1 MTPEETKQTY
11 IAYRL
16 KRASES
22 LQSARILVDAGM
34 YYEAI
39 SRMYYACFYAV
50 NALLYQHDMGAKRHS
65 GVQSLFNKHFVRTQ
79 KVSRE
84 LANLYNDLFDLRLM
98 SDYQDLYH
106 PDPQEIMQMLPQV
119 EAFIETIQR
128 LVESG
133 SGEGS

>member
-1 MTPEETKQTY
+1 MTPEEKKQTY

-22 LQSARILVDAGM
+22 LQSAQVLVDSGM
-34 YYEAI
+34 YYEAL

-50 NALLYQHDMGAKRHS
+50 NALLYQHGMSAKRHS
-65 GVQSLFNKHFVRTQ
+65 GVQSLFNQHFVRTQ

-98 SDYQDLYH
+98 SDYQDFYE
-106 PDPQEIMQMLPQV
+106 PNPEEITQLLPQV
-119 EAFIETIQR
+119 EAFIEAIRR
-128 LVESG
+128 LIE